1 MQSESSSNTKP
12 VSAAQLAA
20 NRANAKKS
28 CGPRNSENSRFN
40 AVKYGLTARAAWA
53 GENPLQNQEFF
64 RYAWERLR
72 PSNPLEELL
81 VSNLLKSRLRE
92 DLFLGIERTV
102 LTRRPVLNSAED
114 GQTFKFL
121 HDPDGLAAVD
131 QLARQITH
139 LTLTSQR
146 QFLALKKTSKQY
158 QDNCPESAGSATSNE
173 VPDLE
178 VSAAQSKVISEA
190 AHGKPINRGT
200 LEDCLAESRL
210 ILPGEDA
217 ESYHSLVAGLWATL
231 QPTNLLEGFVVGDFA
246 QAQWRLDRALN
257 IQTILLE
264 RSAVSASGHDCG
276 FAFGFIHNVQRGQA
290 LETLRKYE
298 ASLNKRQEGRLALLY
313 KLRVQ
318 DAA

>member
-1 MQSESSSNTKP
+1 MQSESSSNPKR

-40 AVKYGLTARAAWA
+40 AVTHGLTARAAWE
-53 GENPLQNQEFF
+53 GENPLQDQEFF

-72 PSNPLEELL
+72 PSNCLEEVL

-102 LTRRPVLNSAED
+102 LTRRPVLHSAED

-121 HDPDGLAAVD
+121 DDPDGLAAVD
-131 QLARQITH
+131 QLARQITNF
-139 LTLTSQR
+139 TLTSQR
-146 QFLALKKTSKQY
+146 QFLALKKARK
-158 QDNCPESAGSATSNE
+158 QDNCPEIAGSAASNA
-173 VPDLE
+173 VPDLD
-178 VSAAQSKVISEA
+178 VCAAQGKLISEA
-190 AHGKPINRGT
+190 ARGTPVNRGT

-217 ESYHSLVAGLWATL
+217 ESYHSLVAGLWAPL

-257 IQTILLE
+257 IQSILLE
-264 RSAVSASGHDCG
+264 RSAISASGHDCG

-313 KLRVQ
+313 KLRGQ
-318 DAA
+318 DAE